1 MPFVTVRNVA
11 HYYEWV
17 TSQGETPTG
26 KPVMLFVHGW
36 GGSARYWEATA
47 QVLCDRFDCLLY
59 DLRGFGRSRN
69 SADASRST
77 KALLQSDYS
86 VETYADDLA
95 LLLDTF
101 DLDRVWLHAH
111 SMGTSIATVFI
122 AKHPERVERAI
133 LACAGVFKYEK
144 LAFALFHRF
153 GGYVVKLRPDW
164 LRKIPF
170 ANRMFMARFLH
181 KALPDNESQAF
192 LEDYLMADND
202 AALGTLYS
210 AVSQQAAE
218 EMPGYFAS
226 LKPPTLLISG
236 EHDIIIPAELGI
248 NAARLNPSVI
258 HYSVLASTA
267 HFPMLEDPKT
277 YRATINGFLNASAES
292 LAASRATGLATSQ
305 AVTPD
310 APESLETEVVSLAT
324 AQATDGDSN
333 RSGTDVAPGAAS
345 FAG

>member
-1 MPFVTVRNVA
+1 MPLVTVRNVA

-47 QVLCDRFDCLLY
+47 QALCDRFDCLLY
-59 DLRGFGRSRN
+59 DLRGFGRSCN

-95 LLLDTF
+95 LLLDKF
-101 DLDRVWLHAH
+101 DLERVWIHAH

-133 LACAGVFKYEK
+133 LTCAGVFKYEK

-153 GGYVVKLRPDW
+153 GGYVVKLRPGW

-236 EHDIIIPAELGI
+236 EHDIIIPAELGV
-248 NAARLNPSVI
+248 NAARLNPSAI
-258 HYSVLASTA
+258 RYSVLANTA
-267 HFPMLEDPKT
+267 HFPMLEDPT
-277 YRATINGFLNASAES
+277 IYQATIDGFLNASVES
-292 LAASRATGLATSQ
+292 LAEIAVTSLVTSQ
-305 AVTPD
+305 ADAATESQQAEATPL
-310 APESLETEVVSLAT
+310 STTSVN
-324 AQATDGDSN
+324 DGDSN
-333 RSGTDVAPGAAS
+333 RSGTDVAPGTAS